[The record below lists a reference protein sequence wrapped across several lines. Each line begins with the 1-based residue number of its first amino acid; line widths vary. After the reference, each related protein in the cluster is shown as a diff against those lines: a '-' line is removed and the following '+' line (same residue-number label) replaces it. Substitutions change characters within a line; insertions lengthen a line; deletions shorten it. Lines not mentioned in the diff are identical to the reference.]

1 MKFRT
6 LPTGISPATANKIVQ
21 VLNVWETGSKEGNYG
36 AYVTYA
42 DFTYKGNNYR
52 QITYGKSQTTEF
64 GNLKKLLQMYIN
76 NDGTYK
82 DELAPYIDR
91 IGVIENGNPK
101 SLWQDKNLKKIL
113 VDAGNND
120 EIMKATQ
127 DVFFD
132 NYYFQ
137 PAVAWFIHYGF
148 TKPLSLLVIYD
159 SFIHSGQI
167 FPFLR
172 QKFSAYPPSME
183 GGSEVDWIT
192 QYTQTRHDWLKNHS
206 KDVVQKSKYRTQ
218 KLLELIQDNN
228 WNLDKPFKT
237 QGVQF

>member
-91 IGVIENGNPK
+91 IGAIDTRKRVIIYATKRLATSHVILHPSPQKSITNNAVFIINNFAGVCKISGGNVIEIE
-101 SLWQDKNLKKIL
+101 W
-113 VDAGNND
+113 V
-120 EIMKATQ
+120 
-127 DVFFD
+127 
-132 NYYFQ
+132 
-137 PAVAWFIHYGF
+137 
-148 TKPLSLLVIYD
+148 VI
-159 SFIHSGQI
+159 
-167 FPFLR
+167 
-172 QKFSAYPPSME
+172 
-183 GGSEVDWIT
+183 
-192 QYTQTRHDWLKNHS
+192 
-206 KDVVQKSKYRTQ
+206 
-218 KLLELIQDNN
+218 
-228 WNLDKPFKT
+228 
-237 QGVQF
+237 